1 MFLQQT
7 LRKKVTVKGI
17 GLHTGAPS
25 EISFC
30 PAPPNTGIFF
40 VRRDLPNCPS
50 VPVLAKHVKATAYA
64 TTLGNQFFA
73 VSTVEHCLSS
83 LTALRIDNLY
93 IELTGPE
100 IPICDGSAHYF
111 YEELEK
117 VGVVEQDEPR
127 KYIFVQK
134 PIYVGS
140 EEKHA
145 YVLPY
150 NGLRVTCTIDFPHRA
165 IGLQTM
171 DIDVNQATFS
181 KDISKART
189 FGFLKDVES
198 LRQRGLALG
207 GSLDNA
213 IVLDDEAILNTDGLR
228 FDNEFVR
235 HKILDALGDLMT
247 LGRPLMGHLVL
258 YKAGHDLM
266 NQLALKILESKDSYR
281 LIDLGRE
288 TPQTLPFQIPF
299 RG

>member
-7 LRKKVTVKGI
+7 LRKKVVVKGI
-17 GLHTGAPS
+17 GLHTGAPT
-25 EISFC
+25 EIAFC
-30 PAPPNTGIFF
+30 PAPANTGVYF
-40 VRRDLPNCPS
+40 VRRDLQGCPS
-50 VPVLAKHVKATAYA
+50 VPVLAQFVKATAYA

-93 IELTGPE
+93 IELNGPE

-111 YEELEK
+111 YDELQK

-134 PIYVGS
+134 PIYVGT

-150 NGLRVTCTIDFPHRA
+150 NGLRISCTIDFPHPS

-171 DIDVNQATFS
+171 DIDINQATFS
-181 KDISKART
+181 KEISKART

-213 IVLDDEAILNTDGLR
+213 IVLDDQGILNSDGLR
-228 FDNEFVR
+228 FENEFVR
-235 HKILDALGDLMT
+235 HKILDAIGDLMT
-247 LGRPLMGHLVL
+247 LGRPMMGHLVL

-281 LIDLGRE
+281 LIDLGGE
-288 TPQTLPFQIPF
+288 MPQTLPFQVPF

>member
-7 LRKKVTVKGI
+7 LRKKVIVKGI
-17 GLHTGAPS
+17 GLHTGAAS
-25 EISFC
+25 EIAFC
-30 PAPPNTGIFF
+30 PAPANTGVYF

-50 VPVLAKHVKATAYA
+50 VPVLAQHVKATAYA

-83 LTALRIDNLY
+83 LTALRIDNLF
-93 IELTGPE
+93 IELSGPE
-100 IPICDGSAHYF
+100 IPICDGSAQYF
-111 YEELEK
+111 YEELQK
-117 VGVVEQDEPR
+117 GGVVEQDAPR
-127 KYIFVQK
+127 KYLFIQK
-134 PIYVGS
+134 PIYVGT

-150 NGLRVTCTIDFPHRA
+150 NGLRVSCTIDFPHPS

-171 DIDVNQATFS
+171 DIDVNQATFANE
-181 KDISKART
+181 ISKART

-213 IVLDDEAILNTDGLR
+213 IVLDDKGIMNTDGLR
-228 FDNEFVR
+228 FENEFVR
-235 HKILDALGDLMT
+235 HKILDAIGDVMT

-281 LIDLGRE
+281 LLDLGGGMP
-288 TPQTLPFQIPF
+288 TTLPFQIPF